1 MEINDKTKN
10 WIAVYTKSRHEK
22 TVAKKLEMK
31 NFEVYLPLLRERRKW
46 SDRKKWIEYP
56 LFKSYLFIRT
66 QLKNSIFILKT
77 PGIIRIVK
85 FGDKIAIVNANHI
98 NAIKLMISGGYKP
111 NSTDYF
117 IKGDEVSVISG
128 PLKGVNGIIQD
139 LKGDSRLIMKV
150 EAIRQ
155 AFSIEISSEQLKLKK
170 KNVSKVL

>member
-10 WIAVYTKSRHEK
+10 WIAIYTKSRHEK

-31 NFEVYLPLLRERRKW
+31 NFEVYLPILRERRKW

-85 FGDKIAIVNANHI
+85 FGDKIAIVNDNHI

-111 NSTDYF
+111 KSTDYF
-117 IKGDEVSVISG
+117 IKGDPVQVIDG
-128 PLKGVNGIIQD
+128 PLKGIEGEVIRVD
-139 LKGDSRLIMKV
+139 DRDRLL
-150 EAIRQ
+150 IRINSIKHSVSIKINR
-155 AFSIEISSEQLKLKK
+155 AFFILLFT
-170 KNVSKVL
+170 

>member
-10 WIAVYTKSRHEK
+10 WIAIYTKSRHEK

-56 LFKSYLFIRT
+56 LFKSYLFIKT

-117 IKGDEVSVISG
+117 IKGDPVQVIDG
-128 PLKGVNGIIQD
+128 PLKGIEGEVIRVDDRDRLLIRINSIKHSVSIKINRAFLSII
-139 LKGDSRLIMKV
+139 
-150 EAIRQ
+150 
-155 AFSIEISSEQLKLKK
+155 KK
-170 KNVSKVL
+170 P

>member
-1 MEINDKTKN
+1 M
-10 WIAVYTKSRHEK
+10 
-22 TVAKKLEMK
+22 TV
-31 NFEVYLPLLRERRKW
+31 
-46 SDRKKWIEYP
+46 KKWIEYP

-117 IKGDEVSVISG
+117 IKGDPVQVIDG
-128 PLKGVNGIIQD
+128 PLKGIEGEVHQMNRRR
-139 LKGDSRLIMKV
+139 SRSN
-150 EAIRQ
+150 A
-155 AFSIEISSEQLKLKK
+155 
-170 KNVSKVL
+170 